1 MKTKTIIAACAI
13 AALASCADRNG
24 CANRCGGQ
32 CAPADSMNVVLDLH
46 RKIKPGK
53 VAAFKASFARCK
65 QSTLKEPGCMDYGV
79 YQSPEDSTEFLIH
92 EVWLNQAELDKHGQT
107 PHLQAHVA
115 ETKDMCESKSD
126 RRFVVCP
133 RVQPQ

>member
-1 MKTKTIIAACAI
+1 MKIKTILAVCATV
-13 AALASCADRNG
+13 ALASCDCHNG
-24 CANRCGGQ
+24 DANKCDGN

-46 RKIKPGK
+46 RKIKPDC
-53 VAAFKASFARCK
+53 VSAFKASFARCK
-65 QSTLKEPGCMDYGV
+65 QSTVQEPGCIDYGV

-92 EVWLNQAELDKHGQT
+92 EVWLNQTELDKHGQT

-115 ETKDMCESKSD
+115 QTKDMCESKAD

-133 RVQPQ
+133 HVQP